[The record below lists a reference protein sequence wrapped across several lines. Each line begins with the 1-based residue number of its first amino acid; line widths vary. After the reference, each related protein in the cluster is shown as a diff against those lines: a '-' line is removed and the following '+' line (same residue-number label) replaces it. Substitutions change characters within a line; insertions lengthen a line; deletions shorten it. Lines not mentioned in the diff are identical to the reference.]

1 MEFFKQIL
9 HCENGERKKKEII
22 VKELEAIYKRISEV
36 DSSFEDVIEKLKM
49 NLGEFLSHFYEM
61 PKLPEKVDGANE
73 EEYNKLMTIYKTEMK
88 KKIEQVEMNNKE
100 MNYNGGY
107 YNELYL
113 LSDDDFNVSY
123 GIVISQRF
131 ASKKMIADF
140 GSFKCMCGL
149 VGYKEETCISPF
161 YLFEHF
167 YSRHV

>member
-22 VKELEAIYKRISEV
+22 VKELEAIYKRVSEV
-36 DSSFEDVIEKLKM
+36 ESINFKDVIEKLKM

-73 EEYNKLMTIYKTEMK
+73 EEYIKLMTIYKTEMEK
-88 KKIEQVEMNNKE
+88 KMKQVEE
-100 MNYNGGY
+100 MNCNGVY

-113 LSDDDFNVSY
+113 LNDDDFNVSY
-123 GIVISQRF
+123 EIVISQRF
-131 ASKKMIADF
+131 ASKKIIADF

-149 VGYKEETCISPF
+149 VGYKKEICISPF
-161 YLFEHF
+161 YLFKHF